1 MMVEVSPV
9 AVMLKPVAV
18 NGVPL
23 NVPVMPPPVRE

>member
-9 AVMLKPVAV
+9 AVMLKLVAV
-18 NGVPL
+18 NAAPL